1 MEQRGLVAREPC
13 SDDARGSMVRL
24 TPAGRSAIDA
34 AAPKHVTTVRRFF
47 LDPLSDDEIDTLT
60 TLLDKLL
67 AGVTDTKD

>member
-1 MEQRGLVAREPC
+1 
-13 SDDARGSMVRL
+13 MVRL